1 MPKKKILTAEQVI
14 DSAYLLVKREGV
26 ERLNSRS
33 LARETH
39 TSTQPLFSLFPG
51 MAVILKEVKDKA
63 FSLYDSTITDAIQSE
78 SKPFKAVGIAYI
90 RFAENEANLFKLLFM
105 TENDQTYA
113 HFNIDHH
120 AASIIE
126 DVEKEYG
133 LTEEYARRLYFES
146 WIATHGLASL
156 LATKT
161 LLLKDSEIS
170 TILDDVVRGT
180 YEKLKREM
188 ENKYE

>member
-14 DSAYLLVKREGV
+14 GSAYLLVKREGV

-39 TSTQPLFSLFPG
+39 TSTQPLFSLFPS

-63 FSLYDSTITDAIQSE
+63 FSLYDSTIADAIKSD
-78 SKPFKAVGIAYI
+78 KPFKAVGIAYI

-120 AASIIE
+120 AVSIIE

-133 LTEEYARRLYFES
+133 LTEEYAKRLYFES

-156 LATKT
+156 LSTKT
-161 LLLKDSEIS
+161 LVLKDSEIS